1 MKLTRLLSA
10 AAAGLLAW
18 SLSTAAVSQSP
29 EQPDLATTQDPG
41 LQGELN
47 RLSKQGRWGEMGGLI
62 SDEMVETFA
71 VVAEKPAQL
80 ARGIKQRFGDV
91 LDRVTGGYLIASP
104 EQERELVEELRKA

>member
-47 RLSKQGRWGEMGGLI
+47 RIVDDNGWRRSDGDLIQQGQRRREMLPRWDYEAQRDPTLDNIFMNEGE
-62 SDEMVETFA
+62 
-71 VVAEKPAQL
+71 L
-80 ARGIKQRFGDV
+80 ARPKTNVFRFNF
-91 LDRVTGGYLIASP
+91 
-104 EQERELVEELRKA
+104 